1 MGHAITGLRVSES
14 IFAHWGA
21 TRPLVA
27 EAAYLSLSSVKL
39 AGVSEYY
46 TGGGP
51 NEPKTVY

>member
-21 TRPLVA
+21 ARPLVA
-27 EAAYLSLSSVKL
+27 EAAYLSLGSVKL

-51 NEPKTVY
+51 NEPKTVC